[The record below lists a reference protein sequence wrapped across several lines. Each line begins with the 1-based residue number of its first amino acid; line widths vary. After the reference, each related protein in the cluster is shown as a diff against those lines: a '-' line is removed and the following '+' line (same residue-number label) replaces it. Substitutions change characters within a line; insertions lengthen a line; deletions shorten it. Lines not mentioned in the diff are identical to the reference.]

1 MERQRAYWNPKDTD
15 QPQRQLVTIIGG
27 RIGGRGKTEIRDQ
40 FGNLREVPA
49 KELERIA
56 STEPHAKLTFEPPS
70 G

>member
-1 MERQRAYWNPKDTD
+1 MERLRAYWNEKGGA
-15 QPQRQLVTIIGG
+15 QRQLVTIING

-40 FGNLREVPA
+40 FGNLRDVPA

-56 STEPHAKLTFEPPS
+56 STEPHAKLTFEPPT